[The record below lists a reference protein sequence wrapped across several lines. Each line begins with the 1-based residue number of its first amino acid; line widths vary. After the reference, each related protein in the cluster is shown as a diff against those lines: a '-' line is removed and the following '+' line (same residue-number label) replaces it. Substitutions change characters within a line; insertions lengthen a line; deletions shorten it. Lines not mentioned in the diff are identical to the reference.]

1 MLMRTAILAL
11 GVSAVVA
18 SPVYKRQENITDSAG
33 ATGTT
38 AAVAT
43 DTASVQSS
51 VTSALSSIVES
62 ASSVTST
69 APAPTE
75 TQAGNASEPYT
86 GCPTG
91 YSRKYTFAST
101 YFLMLICVSRKL
113 PMRENM
119 SMRRP
124 LNSTDVLVSY

>member
-1 MLMRTAILAL
+1 MRTAVLAL
-11 GVSAVVA
+11 GISAVVA

-33 ATGTT
+33 ATGTST
-38 AAVAT
+38 ELAAAT

-62 ASSVTST
+62 ASSATST

-86 GCPTG
+86 GCPAN
-91 YSRKYTFAST
+91 YSREYTFACA
-101 YFLMLICVSRKL
+101 YCV
-113 PMRENM
+113 
-119 SMRRP
+119 
-124 LNSTDVLVSY
+124 VLT